1 MSITSSELE
10 KYKENISFCD
20 SESEEEFDNMNFK
33 LAKFYIKKY
42 KDKTDMNHEK
52 LKSLNKSL
60 NSLISIIF
68 VINKKIEEKDLLVR
82 NLIDRIE
89 NLESSIKEIIG
100 FEIQKYL
107 PKKIKN
113 F

>member
-10 KYKENISFCD
+10 NYKKNIFFCD

-42 KDKTDMNHEK
+42 KDITDMDHEE

-68 VINKKIEEKDLLVR
+68 VINKKLEEKDLLVN

-89 NLESSIKEIIG
+89 NLESSIQEIVKD
-100 FEIQKYL
+100 EIQKYL
-107 PKKIKN
+107 PKK
-113 F
+113 